1 MIQNIRRKGKRC
13 MEYLPEALSIM
24 GIGVTVVFLTL
35 SLLIIALWA
44 LGRLIPKHIV
54 SAGEEKVSLDQEETT
69 VLGKTLESS
78 KNIRVAMIAVALAHS
93 IQNNPTRTQSISA
106 PKKQRVWWT
115 QGLTAQFV
123 GRTIPQETGA
133 NWKVGKDW
141 INRNYNTEQIVGS
154 LVFNE
159 RIKEPPSKKTNS
171 TPNNKEAAAAAAVAI
186 AQRIEN
192 PIAR

>member
-78 KNIRVAMIAVALAHS
+78 KNIRAAMIAVALAGSSGSSCHATPYFNVVRWKC
-93 IQNNPTRTQSISA
+93 IARKHYIKVFRWSA
-106 PKKQRVWWT
+106 
-115 QGLTAQFV
+115 
-123 GRTIPQETGA
+123 GA
-133 NWKVGKDW
+133 NQF
-141 INRNYNTEQIVGS
+141 R
-154 LVFNE
+154 
-159 RIKEPPSKKTNS
+159 S
-171 TPNNKEAAAAAAVAI
+171 TPPPK
-186 AQRIEN
+186 Q
-192 PIAR
+192 